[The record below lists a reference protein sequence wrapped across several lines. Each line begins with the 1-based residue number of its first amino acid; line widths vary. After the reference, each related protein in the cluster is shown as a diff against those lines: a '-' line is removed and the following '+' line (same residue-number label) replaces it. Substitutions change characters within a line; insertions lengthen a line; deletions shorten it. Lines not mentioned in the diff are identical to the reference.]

1 MAERARNATLDELR
15 EQVVSCTACG
25 LCQGRRHAVFGH
37 GGQPAR
43 WLVVGEAPGEQEDRQ
58 GQPFVGRSGQLLD
71 AMLSAVGMSRERDVF
86 IANVIKCRPPGNRNP
101 KPEEIAACSP
111 YLMRQ
116 IELLKPERILVLGR
130 FAAQT
135 LLGTEAT
142 IGSLRGRVHQLKT
155 DAGPQIPVIVSYHP
169 PTAAQPGGKVPR
181 LARPEAGRQPELTR
195 ASARRL
201 ISAIES
207 ERTARRHHARPMGAA
222 ALKRQSWPVCVTGA
236 APETRTAS
244 DTAAP
249 PRPRGAGLPVRS
261 GALRGSAKGASGWV
275 TPQGPAVTFL
285 ADLFL
290 QLRIGL
296 QVALAPA
303 HEDHHQH
310 GDHGAEHHDDDV
322 DRQLQPQQQRVHGD
336 HEQDVELLV
345 EVLHGDGMAG
355 GQQHVAAVQQQRVHG
370 TTKKPARPPVTS
382 SSR

>member
-1 MAERARNATLDELR
+1 MNAVRSPEDRMPAIPPAGAAAPRVNPLQRIWLREIGMEKLWLKPAPAARQVDAQVVDLKKEASVRPARVERSDPASPVVPPVAAAPQAQAAPGPEAPARVAPAVRSGPPPKPVAKQEPEVAEAPVIPVAERVRNATLDELR

-169 PTAAQPGGKVPR
+169 AYCCAARWKSPAPGK
-181 LARPEAGRQPELTR
+181 T
-195 ASARRL
+195 
-201 ISAIES
+201 
-207 ERTARRHHARPMGAA
+207 
-222 ALKRQSWPVCVTGA
+222 
-236 APETRTAS
+236 
-244 DTAAP
+244 
-249 PRPRGAGLPVRS
+249 
-261 GALRGSAKGASGWV
+261 
-275 TPQGPAVTFL
+275 
-285 ADLFL
+285 
-290 QLRIGL
+290 
-296 QVALAPA
+296 
-303 HEDHHQH
+303 
-310 GDHGAEHHDDDV
+310 
-322 DRQLQPQQQRVHGD
+322 
-336 HEQDVELLV
+336 
-345 EVLHGDGMAG
+345 
-355 GQQHVAAVQQQRVHG
+355 
-370 TTKKPARPPVTS
+370 
-382 SSR
+382 

>member
-1 MAERARNATLDELR
+1 MNAVRSPEDIMPAIPPAGAAAPRVNPLQRIWLREIGMEKLWLKPAPAARQVDAQVVDLKKEASVRPARAERSDPASPVALPVAAAPQAQAAPGPDAPARVAPAVRSGPPPKPVARQEPEVAEAPVIPVAERVRNATLDELR

-169 PTAAQPGGKVPR
+169 AYLLRSPVEKS
-181 LARPEAGRQPELTR
+181 R
-195 ASARRL
+195 AW
-201 ISAIES
+201 
-207 ERTARRHHARPMGAA
+207 
-222 ALKRQSWPVCVTGA
+222 Q
-236 APETRTAS
+236 
-244 DTAAP
+244 D
-249 PRPRGAGLPVRS
+249 
-261 GALRGSAKGASGWV
+261 
-275 TPQGPAVTFL
+275 
-285 ADLFL
+285 L
-290 QLRIGL
+290 QL
-296 QVALAPA
+296 
-303 HEDHHQH
+303 
-310 GDHGAEHHDDDV
+310 
-322 DRQLQPQQQRVHGD
+322 
-336 HEQDVELLV
+336 
-345 EVLHGDGMAG
+345 
-355 GQQHVAAVQQQRVHG
+355 AA
-370 TTKKPARPPVTS
+370 S
-382 SSR
+382 LN

>member
-1 MAERARNATLDELR
+1 MNAVRSPEDILSAIPPAGAAAPRVNPLQRIWLREIGMEKLWLKSAPAARQADAQAIDLKKEASVRPARVERSDPASPVALPVAEAPQAQAAPGPDAPARVAPAVRSGPPPKPVAKQEPEVAEAPVIPVAERVRNATLDELR

-169 PTAAQPGGKVPR
+169 AYLLRSPVEKSRAWQDLKLAAS
-181 LARPEAGRQPELTR
+181 LN
-195 ASARRL
+195 
-201 ISAIES
+201 
-207 ERTARRHHARPMGAA
+207 
-222 ALKRQSWPVCVTGA
+222 
-236 APETRTAS
+236 
-244 DTAAP
+244 
-249 PRPRGAGLPVRS
+249 
-261 GALRGSAKGASGWV
+261 
-275 TPQGPAVTFL
+275 
-285 ADLFL
+285 
-290 QLRIGL
+290 
-296 QVALAPA
+296 
-303 HEDHHQH
+303 
-310 GDHGAEHHDDDV
+310 
-322 DRQLQPQQQRVHGD
+322 
-336 HEQDVELLV
+336 
-345 EVLHGDGMAG
+345 
-355 GQQHVAAVQQQRVHG
+355 
-370 TTKKPARPPVTS
+370 
-382 SSR
+382 